1 MMNERI
7 RSQRENPFLY
17 RYVTDL
23 SSMDQYE
30 DSTCVVMASPVCSF
44 FCFLCFEFLSQLLR
58 LSQGMLQNG
67 LSREFFEMWCGDKR
81 NSCVVPGYCVS
92 GTLAKEITEMQVTQI
107 TAMNGQKLPLNC
119 AVSYISFSAHA
130 DYDET
135 SKFIEELR
143 PTLQHVVCSI
153 LPRCLLSYSCFHF
166 ALCLTDFGAWFLGQ
180 HGTSATEVNSEV
192 YSSGRFVD
200 DECQRTRQLHD
211 RRNGYDFVDIL
222 LPQAQH
228 SFH

>member
-1 MMNERI
+1 
-7 RSQRENPFLY
+7 
-17 RYVTDL
+17 
-23 SSMDQYE
+23 
-30 DSTCVVMASPVCSF
+30 
-44 FCFLCFEFLSQLLR
+44 
-58 LSQGMLQNG
+58 MLQNG

-143 PTLQHVVCSI
+143 PTLQHVVCSS
-153 LPRCLLSYSCFHF
+153 LFRCIYHGFVF
-166 ALCLTDFGAWFLGQ
+166 IALCLTDFGAWFLGQ
-180 HGTSATEVNSEV
+180 HGSSATEVDSEV
-192 YSSGRFVD
+192 HSSGRFAD
-200 DECQRTRQLHD
+200 DER
-211 RRNGYDFVDIL
+211 
-222 LPQAQH
+222 
-228 SFH
+228 